1 MQKLGV
7 ESPRVAVAGLNPHA
21 GENGL
26 FGTEDAE
33 QIAPAVAAAVEEG
46 IDATG
51 PHPPDTVMMRARTGA
66 FDIVVVQYHDQG
78 HIPIKLMGFDTGV
91 NVTVGLPFFRTSVDH
106 GTAFDIAGTGE
117 ADPASL
123 RAALDLAR
131 SLAEERGREELEV
144 EFPKV
149 VKVRQK
155 FPRPRVESVEAALR
169 EQLGREEIASAIR
182 PGMSVALT
190 AGSRGIAEIDGILR
204 SLVAILKE
212 MGAEPFIVPSMGSHG
227 GATAEGQVEILE
239 SLGVTEEFCG
249 APIRSSMEV
258 VELGETE
265 RGVPVYMDRIA
276 SEADGVVL
284 VNRIKAHTDFRS
296 NIESGLMKMA
306 SIGLGKH
313 EQALALHGYG
323 VEGIRDFMV
332 EVGDEVLESGHI
344 LFGVATV
351 ENAYDEPAII
361 EAIPA
366 AEIHEREAELLA
378 EYMRM
383 MPGLPVS
390 DIDVLYVDSLGKNY
404 SGTGMDTNVI
414 GRFRILGVEE
424 PETPAVK
431 YVIVGDISEESHGNA
446 LGVGLADLTTRRL
459 ADQIEHKAMNA
470 NVVTSTFIERAK
482 VPMVLAS
489 DEEALQTA
497 VRCNWGVPPEET
509 RFVRIP
515 NTLHLEYL
523 YVSENLV
530 DEVLGTP
537 KPRWSATLKICA
549 STPKDFEGFRQTRLT

>member
-1 MQKLGV
+1 
-7 ESPRVAVAGLNPHA
+7 
-21 GENGL
+21 
-26 FGTEDAE
+26 
-33 QIAPAVAAAVEEG
+33 
-46 IDATG
+46 
-51 PHPPDTVMMRARTGA
+51 
-66 FDIVVVQYHDQG
+66 
-78 HIPIKLMGFDTGV
+78 
-91 NVTVGLPFFRTSVDH
+91 
-106 GTAFDIAGTGE
+106 
-117 ADPASL
+117 
-123 RAALDLAR
+123 
-131 SLAEERGREELEV
+131 V

-155 FPRPRVESVEAALR
+155 FPRPRVESVEVALR
-169 EQLGREEIASAIR
+169 EQLEREEIASAIR

-190 AGSRGIAEIDGILR
+190 AGSRGIARIDEVLR
-204 SLVAILKE
+204 TLVTILKE
-212 MGAEPFIVPSMGSHG
+212 MGAEPFILPAMGSHG
-227 GATAEGQVEILE
+227 GATAKGQVEILE
-239 SLGVTEEFCG
+239 SLSITEELCG

-258 VELGETE
+258 VELGETD

-296 NIESGLMKMA
+296 TIESGLMKMA

-332 EVGDEVLESGHI
+332 EVADEVLASGHI

-351 ENAYDEPAII
+351 ENAYDEPAIV

-366 AEIHEREAELLA
+366 DEIHEREAGLLA

-383 MPGLPVS
+383 MPELPVS
-390 DIDVLYVDSLGKNY
+390 DIDILYVDSLGKNY

-424 PETPAVK
+424 PDTPSVK
-431 YVIVGDISEESHGNA
+431 YIVVGDVSDESHGNA
-446 LGVGLADLTTRRL
+446 LGVGLADLTTQRL
-459 ADQIEHKAMNA
+459 AGRIAHEAMNA
-470 NVVTSTFIERAK
+470 NVVTSTFVERAK
-482 VPMVLAS
+482 VPMVLAN
-489 DEEALQTA
+489 DEEAIETA
-497 VRCNWGVPPEET
+497 VRCNWGVPPGET

-530 DEVLGTP
+530 DEVLTNAEAEVVGDP
-537 KPRWSATLKICA
+537 VDLRFDP
-549 STPKDFEGFRQTRLT
+549 EGHLETF